1 MMDAKA
7 QKKRI
12 LFVDDEPDQV
22 LLIQTRL
29 EHHGY
34 EVLTATDGES
44 GLALALEQKPDL
56 VIVDLLIPRLDG
68 LEICRRLKRDPATAN
83 IPVALFTASAT
94 RDLDELCR
102 SVGFAAYLRKPYEAS
117 ELIAIIQKLTGA
129 APPR

>member
-1 MMDAKA
+1 MTDPKTR
-7 QKKRI
+7 KKI

-29 EHHGY
+29 EHHGF
-34 EVLTATDGES
+34 EVITAEDGET
-44 GLALALEQKPDL
+44 GLRLAVEQKPDL

-68 LEICRRLKRDPATAN
+68 LEICRRLKQDPTTEK

-102 SVGFAAYLRKPYEAS
+102 TIGFAAYLRKPYDAA
-117 ELIAIIQKLTGA
+117 ELVGMIKKLTNS
-129 APPR
+129 P

>member
-1 MMDAKA
+1 METKSI
-7 QKKRI
+7 KKRV

-29 EHHGY
+29 EHHGF

-44 GLALALEQKPDL
+44 GLQMALEQKPDL

-68 LEICRRLKRDPATAN
+68 LEICRRLKQNPVTEK

-102 SVGFAAYLRKPYEAS
+102 TVGFAAYLRKPYDAAD
-117 ELIAIIQKLTGA
+117 LVGIIKKLTNT
-129 APPR
+129 P

>member
-1 MMDAKA
+1 MTDPKTR
-7 QKKRI
+7 KKI

-29 EHHGY
+29 EHHGF
-34 EVLTATDGES
+34 EVITAEDGET
-44 GLALALEQKPDL
+44 GLRLAVEQKPDL

-68 LEICRRLKRDPATAN
+68 LEICRRLKQDPQTEK

-102 SVGFAAYLRKPYEAS
+102 TVGFAAYLRKPYDAA
-117 ELIAIIQKLTGA
+117 ELVGVIKKLTNT
-129 APPR
+129 P